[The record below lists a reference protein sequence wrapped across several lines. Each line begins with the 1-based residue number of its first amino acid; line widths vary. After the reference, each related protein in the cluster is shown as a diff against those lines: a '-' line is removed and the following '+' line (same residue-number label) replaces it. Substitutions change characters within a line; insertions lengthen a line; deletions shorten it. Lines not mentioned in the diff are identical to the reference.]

1 MKKSMKKLVS
11 CIAVGGLFCSVNS
24 FAADYAVILKT
35 LSNPFWVGMKQGIEE
50 QAKTMNVE
58 VDVFASPSEGD
69 YNYSYLKI
77 LLTRIIKVLRLH
89 RFLRL
94 ILSFPQQKPIRK
106 VSI

>member
-11 CIAVGGLFCSVNS
+11 CIAVAGLFCSVNS

-69 YNYSYLKI
+69 YQSQLQLFEDLINKNYKGI
-77 LLTRIIKVLRLH
+77 A
-89 RFLRL
+89 FAP
-94 ILSFPQQKPIRK
+94 LS
-106 VSI
+106 SG